1 MARRDL
7 RSREPIQAG
16 IARPGFLSSANS
28 GSSWR
33 GLQEIRIF
41 GATYNLRMGSLRPFL
56 AMSLAETEA
65 LLADRGHSPIWAS
78 RLRRAL
84 LQGRL
89 PAEAGKA
96 GAVLPRGLVPSL
108 EQEFCWLSLR
118 ETAQSRSEDGAVKHL
133 LALADGEAIE
143 AVRLP
148 GSGAPSACLS
158 SQVGCA
164 VGCRFCA
171 SGLEGVQRNL
181 KAHELLEQV
190 AWLRRSGKVRRLVF
204 MGAGEPTHNLR
215 EVADALEVL
224 RAEGDIGPRH
234 VLVSTVGPASAIRRV
249 TELGRKVTLAL
260 SLHALNPDL
269 RAELIPS
276 QAQVRP
282 TDLLDAADEHARV
295 TGRPYQV
302 EYVLLGGVNDSVK
315 QAADLARALKGRRA
329 HVSLIPWNAV
339 DEVGFQSPV
348 RGVAEAFRDRLRRDG
363 ISVVLRRTLGGS
375 ADAACGQLRRRKSGL
390 SV

>member
-1 MARRDL
+1 
-7 RSREPIQAG
+7 
-16 IARPGFLSSANS
+16 
-28 GSSWR
+28 
-33 GLQEIRIF
+33 
-41 GATYNLRMGSLRPFL
+41 MGSQRPFL
-56 AMSLAETEA
+56 AMSLAECEA
-65 LLADRGHSPIWAS
+65 WLANRGYSPIWAG

-84 LQGRL
+84 LEGRL
-89 PAEAGKA
+89 PEEAGKA
-96 GAVLPRGLVPSL
+96 GAALPKKLLAEL
-108 EQEFCWLSLR
+108 EQEFTWLSLR
-118 ETAQSRSEDGAVKHL
+118 ETAQSQAEDGAVKHL

-190 AWLRRSGKVRRLVF
+190 AWLRRSGEVRRLVF

-215 EVADALEVL
+215 EVAAALDVL
-224 RAEGDIGPRH
+224 RVEGGIGPRH
-234 VLVSTVGPASAIRRV
+234 VLVSTVGPASAIRRI

-260 SLHALNPDL
+260 SLHALNPEL

-282 TDLLDAADEHARV
+282 TELLDAADEHARV

-302 EYVLLGGVNDSVK
+302 EYVLLGGVNDSAK
-315 QAADLARALKGRRA
+315 QAADLARALQGRRA

-339 DEVGFQSPV
+339 DEVGFQSPA
-348 RGVAEAFRDRLRRDG
+348 RGAAEAFRDRLRREG
-363 ISVVLRRTLGGS
+363 VSVVLRRTLGGS

>member
-1 MARRDL
+1 
-7 RSREPIQAG
+7 
-16 IARPGFLSSANS
+16 
-28 GSSWR
+28 
-33 GLQEIRIF
+33 
-41 GATYNLRMGSLRPFL
+41 MGSLRPFL
-56 AMSLAETEA
+56 DLSLAETEA
-65 LLADRGHSPIWAS
+65 WLADGGFSPIWAG

-84 LQGRL
+84 LEGRL
-89 PAEAGKA
+89 PEEAGKA
-96 GAVLPRGLVPSL
+96 GAALPMKLLAEL
-108 EQEFCWLSLR
+108 EREFTWLSLR
-118 ETAQSRSEDGAVKHL
+118 ETAQSRAEDGAVKHL

-190 AWLRRSGKVRRLVF
+190 AWLRRSGEVRRLVF

-215 EVADALEVL
+215 EVAAALDVL
-224 RAEGDIGPRH
+224 RVEGGLGPRH
-234 VLVSTVGPASAIRRV
+234 VLVSTVGPASAIRRI

-260 SLHALNPDL
+260 SLHALDPEL

-276 QAQVRP
+276 QAQARP
-282 TDLLDAADEHARV
+282 TELLDAADDHARV

-302 EYVLLGGVNDSVK
+302 EYVLLGGVNDSMK
-315 QAADLARALKGRRA
+315 QAADLACALQGRRA
-329 HVSLIPWNAV
+329 HVSLIPWNTV
-339 DEVGFQSPV
+339 GEVGFQSPA
-348 RGVAEAFRDRLRRDG
+348 RGGAEAFRDRLRSEG

-375 ADAACGQLRRRKSGL
+375 ADAACGQLRRRKSRV